1 MISLV
6 DTHCHLWLH
15 SEPGL
20 ALERAKQAGVG
31 RVVVP
36 GIDLESSR
44 LAVRLAEEHEQVFAA
59 VGIHP
64 HNASDCNDSAVDRLR
79 ELSASEKVVAI
90 GEIGLDFYRDH
101 SPRKSQRF
109 ALEAQLELAREAGL
123 PVIIHNRESGEELFQ
138 VLLEWAPTVPRALQ
152 ARVGVLHAYA
162 SDEANAKAAIGAGFF
177 IGVAGPVTYPN
188 ATPLRKAIK
197 GLPRQRLVLETDTP
211 YLPPQP
217 HRGKQNEPAYLP
229 IIADKLSAV
238 VGGDLDKVIADTSSN
253 AARLFAWT
261 NGNPDDSIS

>member
-1 MISLV
+1 MMLV

-15 SEPGL
+15 SEPNL
-20 ALERAKQAGVG
+20 ALERAMRAGVG

-36 GIDLESSR
+36 GIDLETSR
-44 LAVRLAEEHEQVFAA
+44 LAIQLAEEHEQVFAA

-64 HNASDCNDSAVDRLR
+64 HNASDCDDAAVDRLR
-79 ELSASEKVVAI
+79 ELSASDRVVAI

-109 ALEAQLELAREAGL
+109 ALEAQLELAREAEL
-123 PVIIHNRESGEELFQ
+123 PVIVHNRESDEELFQ
-138 VLLEWAPTVPRALQ
+138 DLLEWAPNVPRTLQ
-152 ARVGVLHAYA
+152 ARVGVLHAYS
-162 SDEANAKAAIGAGFF
+162 SDEGNAKAAIDAGFF

-188 ATPLRKAIK
+188 ANPLRNAIE

-229 IIADKLSAV
+229 IIAEKLSAV
-238 VGGDLDKVIADTSSN
+238 IGGDLDKIAADTSSN
-253 AARLFAWT
+253 AARLFAWN
-261 NGNPDDSIS
+261 NGNPNGPIS